1 MSDRRYPAPR
11 DFDAIIL
18 RLGLEPARVLRRARL
33 APGFLTT
40 SRRGVSA
47 DVFFRLWAALMAE
60 ADDPTLP
67 LRLGEMAAE
76 AELVAPAC
84 RALIYSPDLA
94 TALERLALFK
104 QVTVPVRLEIRPGP
118 GHLAVSM
125 AAIDGLALP
134 PSFVLTHFAW
144 LLSLI
149 RRLLGDDAAAMWT
162 VLPDPPPALP
172 PAFGE
177 VRSGAPLLALPLDLA
192 LRPIPSRDDAAWAW
206 TEAELKHDLAMPLAA
221 RVRAVLR
228 ESLPAGE
235 ARAQFVAADLC
246 LSART
251 LQRQLAAEGT
261 SFQALL
267 DEVRA
272 VMAQDYLSRT
282 DLSAEEIAYL
292 LAYRD
297 PSSFYRAFQG
307 WTGTTPGRLRSAA

>member
-1 MSDRRYPAPR
+1 MTDRRYPASREFEP
-11 DFDAIIL
+11 AL
-18 RLGLEPARVLRRARL
+18 VRLGLDPARVLRRARL

-40 SRRGVSA
+40 SRRGVTA
-47 DVFFRLWAALMAE
+47 EVFFRLWAALMAE
-60 ADDPTLP
+60 ADDPALP
-67 LRLGEMAAE
+67 LRLGEAAAE
-76 AELVAPAC
+76 VELVAPAC

-94 TALERLALFK
+94 TALDRLALFK
-104 QVTVPVRLEIRPGP
+104 QVTMPLRLEIRPGP
-118 GHLAVSM
+118 GHLAVSI
-125 AAIDGLALP
+125 APIDGLVLP
-134 PSFVLTHFAW
+134 PGFVLMHFSW
-144 LLSLI
+144 LLRLI
-149 RRLLGDDAAAMWT
+149 RRLLGEDAAALWT
-162 VLPDPPPALP
+162 VLPDPPPPLP
-172 PAFGE
+172 AEFGE
-177 VRSGAPLLALPLDLA
+177 VRQGAPLLALPLDLA

-206 TEAELKHDLAMPLAA
+206 TEAELKRDLAMPLAA

-246 LSART
+246 LSPRT

-272 VMAQDYLSRT
+272 AMAQDYLART

-297 PSSFYRAFQG
+297 PSSFYRAFHG
-307 WTGTTPGRLRSAA
+307 WTGKTPGRMRRAA